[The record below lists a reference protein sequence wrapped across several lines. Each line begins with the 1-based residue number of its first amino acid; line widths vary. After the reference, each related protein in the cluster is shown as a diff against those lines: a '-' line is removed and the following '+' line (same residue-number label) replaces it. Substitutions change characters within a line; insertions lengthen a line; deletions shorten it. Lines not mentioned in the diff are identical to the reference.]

1 MAECMNPEDWLST
14 IKKEYLQDFI
24 REGGT
29 AVKFVVPLEGGEFS
43 QIQSGLQSLAGKE
56 NYAYFTVDSASV
68 KIHLIE
74 QIFYQIAKQV
84 DWDSL
89 ALSFLR
95 RLLESHYRLP
105 ESPVE
110 FNLKQIALL
119 NGYEEQEIRIF
130 INNRLKE
137 ALFKNYAVA
146 QEFRIA
152 MLMLCRYQLDAE
164 EVGIDLYSAI
174 KAWLRGE
181 LRLVSALK
189 RALIFQKIGRH
200 NARHMLFSLAQ
211 WLKLSGKNG
220 MVLSLDISRYLYD
233 RSKEPDNNLYYS
245 TAAVLDCYEVLRQ
258 FIDGTDEAEYCFIT
272 VLAQPRFLDEEDRRS
287 VDIYEALKLRIWNDV
302 RDKTYINPLAS
313 LVRISCC
320 QNSTGSLET

>member
-1 MAECMNPEDWLST
+1 M
-14 IKKEYLQDFI
+14 
-24 REGGT
+24 
-29 AVKFVVPLEGGEFS
+29 
-43 QIQSGLQSLAGKE
+43 
-56 NYAYFTVDSASV
+56 
-68 KIHLIE
+68 
-74 QIFYQIAKQV
+74 

-95 RLLESHYRLP
+95 RLLQSHYRLP

-119 NGYEEQEIRIF
+119 NGYDEQEIRIF

-137 ALFKNYAVA
+137 SLFKNYAMA

-164 EVGIDLYSAI
+164 EVGIDLYSSI

-211 WLKLSGKNG
+211 WLKIVRQEWNGFESGYLA
-220 MVLSLDISRYLYD
+220 LSL
-233 RSKEPDNNLYYS
+233 
-245 TAAVLDCYEVLRQ
+245 
-258 FIDGTDEAEYCFIT
+258 
-272 VLAQPRFLDEEDRRS
+272 
-287 VDIYEALKLRIWNDV
+287 
-302 RDKTYINPLAS
+302 
-313 LVRISCC
+313 
-320 QNSTGSLET
+320 

>member
-1 MAECMNPEDWLST
+1 MMAECMNPEDWLAT

-24 REGGT
+24 KEGGT
-29 AVKFVVPLEGGEFS
+29 AVKFVVPLEGAEFS
-43 QIQSGLQSLAGKE
+43 QIQSGLQTLAGSE
-56 NYAYFTVDSASV
+56 NYAYFSVDSANV

-74 QIFYQIAKQV
+74 QLFYQVAKQA
-84 DWDSL
+84 DWDGMVL
-89 ALSFLR
+89 TFLR
-95 RLLESHYRLP
+95 SLLQSHYQLP
-105 ESPVE
+105 DSPVE

-119 NGYEEQEIRIF
+119 NGYEEREIRIF

-137 ALFKNYAVA
+137 SLFKNYAIA

-164 EVGIDLYSAI
+164 EVGAELYASI

-189 RALIFQKIGRH
+189 RTLIFQKIGRH
-200 NARHMLFSLAQ
+200 NARHMLFSLSQ
-211 WLKLSGKNG
+211 WLKLCGKNG

-233 RSKEPDNNLYYS
+233 RSKEPDNSLYYS
-245 TAAVLDCYEVLRQ
+245 TSAVLDCYEVLRQ
-258 FIDGTDEAEYCFIT
+258 FIDGTDESEYSFIA

-287 VDIYEALKLRIWNDV
+287 VDIYEALKLRIWNEV
-302 RDKTYINPLAS
+302 RDKTYVNPLAS

-320 QNSTGSLET
+320 QNSTG